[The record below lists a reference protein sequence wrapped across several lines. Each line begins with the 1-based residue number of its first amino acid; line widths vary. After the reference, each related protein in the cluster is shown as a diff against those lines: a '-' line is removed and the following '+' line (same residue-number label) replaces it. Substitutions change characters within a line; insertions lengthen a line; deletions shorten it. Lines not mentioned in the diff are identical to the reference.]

1 MFIARKNA
9 STVDE
14 RSKGIDSQDPFI
26 ASEIPVA
33 GAIVNPLIG
42 SVTRAVADTAVAQL
56 NTTTV
61 GYGGFGGN
69 DLTDHYKFTA
79 KPGTTYTL
87 IVSTDSA
94 NGNIRTDG
102 YADYFDIY
110 FEDSAGTRVTADF
123 QIKELDL
130 RTKMVEFT
138 VPATAAANSTYYVQV
153 DNAFEKPFE
162 YAIALFDKA
171 LTPAISVESK
181 ANADGTYLVTFLAN
195 MDLSTT
201 RPRVDRIEV
210 AGGALGSLVRGA
222 DGKSYSA
229 TLTPAADSTVD
240 LTVRALTGAFFSRNG
255 DPNVDGEQADNFKL
269 IKAYVPPAPPKDE
282 KAPVL
287 LSVQPDGE
295 LQEGQTVTTIRFEFD
310 EDVKEFSGDDIT
322 VFGGAL
328 SEFTGSGKSYSAKL
342 TLESGNG
349 SGDVKVTVGKDY
361 RDAAGNAP
369 AMSFETTV
377 KFKLKPVDPPPD
389 TGGGGGGGDGGGN
402 AGGDPNVPMGLAVAQ
417 EATPN
422 PADTQAV
429 NFKVTHSQADAL
441 LTVFLDADGLAL
453 PLGEP
458 AKAATLGSLSL
469 VAQGVVTTGELMIT
483 DGAVNEDGT
492 LTLTGDQSAL
502 PLNLVLVLGTDVVE
516 GLQTGA
522 DSLSVATDLPSALY
536 GFGGDDVLVEGA
548 NTVVINGGSG
558 VDRIEL
564 TPSQGATVVED
575 MGSPVTLDFLFS
587 LGGLFPAYFGFDLIT
602 GFDVGTDTFR
612 FTGKTFAEHKTVVG
626 VYDTLTLNFTPD
638 ATGSDLM
645 VFLDIEGNTPDQ
657 IDEGEPAVVIVG
669 AAQAVNTP
677 AIGGPGE

>member
-14 RSKGIDSQDPFI
+14 RSKGIDSIDPFTLSN
-26 ASEIPVA
+26 APLV
-33 GAIVNPLIG
+33 GAPANQFLG
-42 SVTRAVADTAVAQL
+42 SVASPVVGSAVAQL
-56 NTTTV
+56 NTTTI
-61 GYGGFGGN
+61 GYGAFGGN
-69 DLTDHYKFTA
+69 DSSDHYRFA
-79 KPGTTYTL
+79 AQPSTTYTL

-110 FEDSAGTRVTADF
+110 FEDSAGTRLTADF

-162 YAIALFDKA
+162 YAIALVEKA

-181 ANADGTYLVTFLAN
+181 ANPDGTYLVTFLAN

-210 AGGALGSLVRGA
+210 AGGTLGSLARGA

-229 TLTPAADSTVD
+229 IVAPTADSTVD

-255 DPNVDGEQADNFKL
+255 DPNVDGEQADNFKV
-269 IKAYVPPAPPKDE
+269 IKAYVPPLPPQDM

-287 LSVQPDGE
+287 LSIKPDAA
-295 LQEGQTVTTIRFEFD
+295 LLPGQTATTIRFEFD
-310 EDVKEFSGDDIT
+310 EEVKDFNDDDIT
-322 VFGGAL
+322 VEGGAL
-328 SEFTGSGKSYSAKL
+328 SEFSGSGKVYSAKL
-342 TLESGNG
+342 VVATDNTAGN
-349 SGDVKVTVGKDY
+349 VKVTVGKDY
-361 RDAAGNAP
+361 RDVAGNAP
-369 AMSFETTV
+369 TV
-377 KFKLKPVDPPPD
+377 AFVSNVQFVAQVDDD
-389 TGGGGGGGDGGGN
+389 TGDDGG
-402 AGGDPNVPMGLAVAQ
+402 VPMGLAVAQ

-422 PADTQAV
+422 PADTQTV
-429 NFKVTHSQADAL
+429 TFKVTHSVADTP
-441 LTVFLDADGLAL
+441 LTVFLDAGGVAI

-458 AKAATLGSLSL
+458 AKAATLGTLSL
-469 VAQGVVTTGELMIT
+469 VAQDEVTTGELMIT

-492 LTLTGDQSAL
+492 LTLTGGQSAL

-516 GLQTGA
+516 GIASGA
-522 DSLSVATDLPSALY
+522 DSLSVATELPSALY

-548 NTVVINGGSG
+548 NTVVINGGGG
-558 VDRIEL
+558 VDLIEL
-564 TPSQGATVVED
+564 TPSQGATEVED
-575 MGSPVTLDFLFS
+575 TGSPVTLDFLFS
-587 LGGLFPAYFGFDLIT
+587 LGGLLPTYFGFDLIT
-602 GFDVGTDTFR
+602 GFDIGTDTFR

-626 VYDTLTLNFTPD
+626 VYDTFTLNFTPD

-645 VFLDIEGNTPDQ
+645 VFLDTDAVGNTPDQ
-657 IDEGEPAVVIVG
+657 IDEGEPAVVLVG
-669 AAQAVNTP
+669 AAQAANTP